1 MEKEILVELNN
12 VSKIIKGEWKVK
24 RVDLNINRGESIG
37 IIGQR
42 DSGKDI
48 LTALIENKLKPTGG
62 EIEYFFNRQKLL
74 ESVGVQISNK
84 SWPMGFKTKDVVRLY
99 RDIYGITDEE
109 WMTLLIDVFEL
120 KQIWNDELINIS
132 PSWAQIVSLFV
143 AVIHRPEL
151 LILEDITSQ
160 ISLDLRF
167 QLIGF
172 LKDYCKTT
180 SASLIFISPE
190 EFVFNELCD
199 RLIAMNKGQIC
210 YDELKSDWKAGDTFE
225 NVTEKII
232 KKIKDK
238 EISSEDKVLLTTV
251 AKFHAES
258 EKITNVIDYYSE
270 HHMKLGRDKIE
281 KWNYRFIIEL
291 LNAKLFV
298 HYVEN
303 EMRKLIK
310 GDLTTSEFKQVQS
323 AMLRMKKVLFEIYDA
338 FKKHKDFFMDEP
350 SRKKLYMSLE
360 KFIKYLKDDIIPF
373 VKNKQLLATAN
384 ETTIKLTKFERK
396 KLRQMKR
403 KYISEEIK
411 ILRQEQKILKRN
423 TSQF

>member
-258 EKITNVIDYYSE
+258 EK
-270 HHMKLGRDKIE
+270 
-281 KWNYRFIIEL
+281 NY
-291 LNAKLFV
+291 
-298 HYVEN
+298 
-303 EMRKLIK
+303 
-310 GDLTTSEFKQVQS
+310 
-323 AMLRMKKVLFEIYDA
+323 
-338 FKKHKDFFMDEP
+338 
-350 SRKKLYMSLE
+350 
-360 KFIKYLKDDIIPF
+360 
-373 VKNKQLLATAN
+373 
-384 ETTIKLTKFERK
+384 
-396 KLRQMKR
+396 KR
-403 KYISEEIK
+403 YW
-411 ILRQEQKILKRN
+411 
-423 TSQF
+423 

>member
-151 LILEDITSQ
+151 LI
-160 ISLDLRF
+160 
-167 QLIGF
+167 
-172 LKDYCKTT
+172 
-180 SASLIFISPE
+180 
-190 EFVFNELCD
+190 
-199 RLIAMNKGQIC
+199 
-210 YDELKSDWKAGDTFE
+210 
-225 NVTEKII
+225 
-232 KKIKDK
+232 
-238 EISSEDKVLLTTV
+238 
-251 AKFHAES
+251 
-258 EKITNVIDYYSE
+258 
-270 HHMKLGRDKIE
+270 
-281 KWNYRFIIEL
+281 
-291 LNAKLFV
+291 
-298 HYVEN
+298 
-303 EMRKLIK
+303 
-310 GDLTTSEFKQVQS
+310 
-323 AMLRMKKVLFEIYDA
+323 
-338 FKKHKDFFMDEP
+338 
-350 SRKKLYMSLE
+350 
-360 KFIKYLKDDIIPF
+360 
-373 VKNKQLLATAN
+373 
-384 ETTIKLTKFERK
+384 
-396 KLRQMKR
+396 
-403 KYISEEIK
+403 
-411 ILRQEQKILKRN
+411 
-423 TSQF
+423 